1 MARSQKRLAD
11 IDFSAIT
18 IEGGLISPD
27 QVVKVA
33 STTPDQKTAAEYSC
47 PKGVSLRDEI
57 TRYFQIGK
65 AIWKSFASIE
75 TPSQQQTEA
84 FVEELLNSAFGFELK
99 KAGPRA
105 RGDRRFAI
113 AFEGSEGRVPVVV
126 TAPLSPEEDGKS
138 KDAFT
143 VGRTQFGD
151 GANGRIAKR
160 SAALLLQ
167 DWLNANADFYWGL
180 VFAGDRVRLM
190 RDNASFT
197 RPAFIEA
204 DLGAIFRDDMFAEFT
219 AWWLLTHASRFGKAG
234 VPPSEAPL
242 EHWRDAGMEA
252 GSAVRD
258 KLRGNVESALLAIGK
273 GLLGHNPELRRKID
287 DSELSMQSLFEQM
300 LRTIYR
306 LIFLAVA
313 EDRDLLHAPGT
324 ARATKQL
331 YQENYGF
338 AYLRN
343 RSARRGSRDTHG
355 DAWEGLK
362 IVFNA
367 LARGE
372 KELGLPA
379 LGGLFSANATP
390 DLEQCAIPNRYLL
403 DAIFNLGWM
412 MEDGRRVRINWR
424 DMATEEFGSVYEGLL
439 ELTPTRTDEGRS
451 FDFVEDL
458 KGNARKT
465 SGSYYTPDSLVQTLL
480 DSALN
485 PVLEKA
491 EAEGREEGILDLKI
505 IDPACG
511 SGHFLLGAARRM
523 ATRVA
528 QLRDPDAPDYNRAL
542 REVVARCV
550 HGVDRN
556 PMAVE
561 LAKVALWIESVSPG
575 QPLGFLDANIRC
587 GDALLGVFDLE
598 ALEQGIPDDA
608 YKPLTGDDKAAAAYY
623 KKKNKDEKKG
633 QGSFDFDAGTG
644 AMPPKKLA
652 ANLSTIRR
660 LPEDT
665 VGQVEKKREAF
676 EAWKNDPDRR
686 ATRVACDFYTAAFL
700 LPKLEVPEN
709 YQRGTVPTTAEV
721 WKRLGGGQ
729 VYGPL
734 EAAAVD
740 ASEEARAFHWPL
752 AFPDVLIGKGGFD
765 VVLGNPPWE
774 RIKLQEQEFFAGHEV
789 ADAPNADARTKAI
802 KKLAAAEEGSSARL
816 LYDSFQTA
824 KRQAEATSIFARV
837 SGEDGGRYAYTGT
850 GDVNTYALFSEHF
863 LKLLGVSGRA
873 GIIVPTGIATDATTA
888 PFFGHLVNEQR
899 LASFFS
905 FENEE
910 FIFPGVH
917 HSFRFALLTLGEDFS
932 NAEFAFFLR
941 QIEDLVDNRRR
952 FSLSPREIARINPN
966 TRTAPT
972 FRAHKDANLAATI
985 YDRVPVLFDEAKA
998 EAENSWGISFTAM
1011 FHMSSD
1017 SGLFLT
1023 ASQLIAEG
1031 FESKETD
1038 WVRSHLPSLQAP
1050 LSAGTSDDT
1059 LISQRYL
1066 PLYEAKLIHQF
1077 DHRWATYEGDESR
1090 DTTLIEKQVSSFE
1103 PTPRYW
1109 VPEREVASRLAAKG
1123 WRRDWILGF
1132 RNVCRSH
1139 DLRTVIF
1146 SAFPK
1151 SAVGHSMPIALPAQT
1166 DARLSAALLANFD
1179 CLVLDFIAR
1188 LKVAG
1193 INLTFGYLFQF
1204 PILPPSAYSEND
1216 LGFIVPR
1223 VLELSYTS
1231 HSMAPF
1237 ARDLG
1242 YEGEPFRWDE
1252 DRRAHLRAELD
1263 AWYALAYGLSRDEL
1277 RYVLDPKDVMG
1288 KDYPSETFR
1297 VLQNNEMKKYGEYRT
1312 QRLVLAAYDAL
1323 VVDGMRPRVEGYR

>member
-11 IDFSAIT
+11 IGFSAIT

-75 TPSQQQTEA
+75 TPTQQLTEA

-99 KAGPRA
+99 RAGPRA

-234 VPPSEAPL
+234 APPSEAPL
-242 EHWRDAGMEA
+242 EHWREAGMEA
-252 GSAVRD
+252 GTAVRD

-300 LRTIYR
+300 LRTVYR

-372 KELGLPA
+372 KDLGLPA
-379 LGGLFSANATP
+379 LGGLFSADATP
-390 DLEQCAIPNRYLL
+390 DLEQCTIPNRFLL
-403 DAIFNLGWM
+403 EAIFNLGWM
-412 MEDGRRVRINWR
+412 MEEGRRVRINWR

-608 YKPLTGDDKAAAAYY
+608 YKPLTGDVKEAAAYY

-660 LPEDT
+660 MPEDT

-700 LPKLEVPEN
+700 LPKLEVPDN
-709 YQRGTVPTTAEV
+709 YQRGTVPTTADV

-765 VVLGNPPWE
+765 VVLGNPPYLSALEQTRMGIE
-774 RIKLQEQEFFAGHEV
+774 REREFWRCSKSSAKGAFDLYVLFLELGLVLSRKGRCSLLTPNKYLSAPYGEALRTLIRDTNTLESVIDESAGNHFADASVYPVITNFDSSHSAQRREIMSFTPTDGRRREIAHTASELFALPNVNLGPLLSKEAPLLYRVLRQTCPLETLGDVNASTTAAEADEFTAALDDDGAASSSESWKVLNTGLIDPFRVKWGEQPLRHAKRNYHHPVFWRDDQIIPARRRDHYASPKLIFAKLANSPEVFVDEFGDYAALNVNFMFVGGDKAFFIAAQLNSLIGDWLYRQLFAALAMSGGYLQYQAPQIRAWPVLAYEGANPLHNEVVRIARAVQAGGDDNALEV
-789 ADAPNADARTKAI
+789 AVAKCFGLSTLDLETMA
-802 KKLAAAEEGSSARL
+802 GSL
-816 LYDSFQTA
+816 NVD
-824 KRQAEATSIFARV
+824 AEATHV
-837 SGEDGGRYAYTGT
+837 
-850 GDVNTYALFSEHF
+850 
-863 LKLLGVSGRA
+863 
-873 GIIVPTGIATDATTA
+873 
-888 PFFGHLVNEQR
+888 
-899 LASFFS
+899 
-905 FENEE
+905 
-910 FIFPGVH
+910 
-917 HSFRFALLTLGEDFS
+917 
-932 NAEFAFFLR
+932 
-941 QIEDLVDNRRR
+941 
-952 FSLSPREIARINPN
+952 
-966 TRTAPT
+966 
-972 FRAHKDANLAATI
+972 
-985 YDRVPVLFDEAKA
+985 
-998 EAENSWGISFTAM
+998 
-1011 FHMSSD
+1011 
-1017 SGLFLT
+1017 
-1023 ASQLIAEG
+1023 
-1031 FESKETD
+1031 
-1038 WVRSHLPSLQAP
+1038 
-1050 LSAGTSDDT
+1050 
-1059 LISQRYL
+1059 
-1066 PLYEAKLIHQF
+1066 
-1077 DHRWATYEGDESR
+1077 GDE
-1090 DTTLIEKQVSSFE
+1090 
-1103 PTPRYW
+1103 
-1109 VPEREVASRLAAKG
+1109 
-1123 WRRDWILGF
+1123 
-1132 RNVCRSH
+1132 
-1139 DLRTVIF
+1139 IF
-1146 SAFPK
+1146 
-1151 SAVGHSMPIALPAQT
+1151 
-1166 DARLSAALLANFD
+1166 
-1179 CLVLDFIAR
+1179 
-1188 LKVAG
+1188 
-1193 INLTFGYLFQF
+1193 
-1204 PILPPSAYSEND
+1204 
-1216 LGFIVPR
+1216 
-1223 VLELSYTS
+1223 
-1231 HSMAPF
+1231 
-1237 ARDLG
+1237 
-1242 YEGEPFRWDE
+1242 
-1252 DRRAHLRAELD
+1252 
-1263 AWYALAYGLSRDEL
+1263 
-1277 RYVLDPKDVMG
+1277 
-1288 KDYPSETFR
+1288 
-1297 VLQNNEMKKYGEYRT
+1297 
-1312 QRLVLAAYDAL
+1312 
-1323 VVDGMRPRVEGYR
+1323 

>member
-11 IDFSAIT
+11 IGFSAIT

-33 STTPDQKTAAEYSC
+33 STTPDQKTAAEYNC
-47 PKGVSLRDEI
+47 PKGVSLRDEM

-65 AIWKSFASIE
+65 AHWKTFASIDHP
-75 TPSQQQTEA
+75 TQQQTEE
-84 FVEELLNSAFGFELK
+84 FVEQLLTSAFGFELK
-99 KAGPRA
+99 KAGPRT
-105 RGDRRFAI
+105 RGDRRFAV

-126 TAPLSPEEDGKS
+126 TAPLGPDEDGKN

-197 RPAFIEA
+197 RPAYIEA

-234 VPPSEAPL
+234 APPSEGPL
-242 EHWRDAGMEA
+242 EYWREAGMEA
-252 GSAVRD
+252 GTAARD

-287 DSELSMQSLFEQM
+287 DNELSMQSLFEQM
-300 LRTIYR
+300 LRTVYR

-313 EDRDLLHAPGT
+313 EDRDLLHSPGT

-338 AYLRN
+338 AYLRT

-367 LARGE
+367 LAQGE

-390 DLEQCAIPNRYLL
+390 DFEKCAIPNRYLL
-403 DAIFNLGWM
+403 EAIFNLGWM
-412 MEDGRRVRINWR
+412 MEEGRRVRINWR

-439 ELTPTRTDEGRS
+439 ELTPTRTEEGRS

-458 KGNARKT
+458 KGNERKT
-465 SGSYYTPDSLVQTLL
+465 TGSYYTPDSLVQTLL

-491 EAEGREEGILDLKI
+491 EAEDREAGILDLKI

-542 REVVARCV
+542 REVVARCI

-587 GDALLGVFDLE
+587 GDALLGVFDLTV
-598 ALEQGIPDDA
+598 LEMGIPDDA
-608 YKPLTGDDKAAAAYY
+608 YKPLIGDDKRAAAFY
-623 KKKNKDEKKG
+623 KKKNKFEKSG

-644 AMPPKKLA
+644 ALPPKKLA
-652 ANLSTIRR
+652 ADLTVIRR
-660 LPEDT
+660 MKEDT
-665 VGQVEKKREAF
+665 VRDVQKKREAF
-676 EAWKNDPDRR
+676 EAWKNDPERL
-686 ATRVACDFYTAAFL
+686 ATRIACDLYSAAFL
-700 LPKLEVPEN
+700 LPKLEARDDEDRN
-709 YQRGTVPTTAEV
+709 AVPTTADL

-729 VYGPL
+729 IDDTL
-734 EAAAVD
+734 EAAAVQ
-740 ASEEARAFHWPL
+740 ASEKARAFHWPL
-752 AFPDVLIGKGGFD
+752 AFPDVLITKGGFD

-774 RIKLQEQEFFAGHEV
+774 VVQLNEVEFFAGPRPDIAELTGNARKV
-789 ADAPNADARTKAI
+789 AISGLRQSDPTLSTAFEFAKRTI
-802 KKLAAAEEGSSARL
+802 QSSA
-816 LYDSFQTA
+816 D
-824 KRQAEATSIFARV
+824 FARS
-837 SGEDGGRYAYTGT
+837 SGRFDKAARGKI
-850 GDVNTYALFSEHF
+850 NTYALFLELFNNSRSDSGYAGVIVPADYSTGEST
-863 LKLLGVSGRA
+863 KLLFQEL
-873 GIIVPTGIATDATTA
+873 IETGALIDSI
-888 PFFGHLVNEQR
+888 G
-899 LASFFS
+899 

-910 FIFPGVH
+910 FIFPGIANVV
-917 HSFRFALLTLGEDFS
+917 RFALVTLGPNDPLHDPAFRFYLRTMSDLSEEERVVRLGVKDI
-932 NAEFAFFLR
+932 AEF
-941 QIEDLVDNRRR
+941 
-952 FSLSPREIARINPN
+952 NPN
-966 TRTAPT
+966 TKTSPVFRT
-972 FRAHKDANLAATI
+972 KYDAGLTKRI
-985 YDRVPVLFDEAKA
+985 YQRLPVLE
-998 EAENSWGISFTAM
+998 EESRSNNEWGLGFRQGLFNMT
-1011 FHMSSD
+1011 SD
-1017 SGLFLT
+1017 SKKFMKSDKLMDRGLELKGQIFTGGDEIYFPL
-1023 ASQLIAEG
+1023 LEG
-1031 FESKETD
+1031 KFI
-1038 WVRSHLPSLQAP
+1038 WH
-1050 LSAGTSDDT
+1050 
-1059 LISQRYL
+1059 
-1066 PLYEAKLIHQF
+1066 F
-1077 DHRWATYEGDESR
+1077 DHRSSSYHNVGKAKGR
-1090 DTTLIEKQVSSFE
+1090 GGRGLPLILLEEYQNADFE
-1103 PTPRYW
+1103 VQPRYW
-1109 VPEREVASRLAAKG
+1109 VNKEEVDEKLEKVDWDRDWFISWRATTSSKLERTLAATVVPRYACGDTLLLAFPNQSSRL
-1123 WRRDWILGF
+1123 
-1132 RNVCRSH
+1132 C
-1139 DLRTVIF
+1139 
-1146 SAFPK
+1146 
-1151 SAVGHSMPIALPAQT
+1151 
-1166 DARLSAALLANFD
+1166 AALLANL
-1179 CLVLDFIAR
+1179 CSLVCDYTVR
-1188 LKVAG
+1188 QKMGGTSLKQHY
-1193 INLTFGYLFQF
+1193 FKQF
-1204 PILPPSAYSEND
+1204 ACLPPSAYSEFD

-1288 KDYPSETFR
+1288 EDYPSETFR
-1297 VLQNNEMKKYGEYRT
+1297 VLKNNEIKEHGEYRT
-1312 QRLVLAAYDAL
+1312 QRLVLAAYDKL
-1323 VVDGMRPRVEGYR
+1323 VAEGMRPRTEGYR

>member
-1 MARSQKRLAD
+1 MAGSQKRLAD
-11 IDFSAIT
+11 IGFSAIT

-33 STTPDQKTAAEYSC
+33 STTPDQKAATEYSC

-75 TPSQQQTEA
+75 TPTQQQTEA

-113 AFEGSEGRVPVVV
+113 AFEGSDGRVPVVV

-234 VPPSEAPL
+234 APPSEAPL
-242 EHWRDAGMEA
+242 EHWREAGMEA
-252 GSAVRD
+252 GTAVRD

-300 LRTIYR
+300 LRTVYR

-313 EDRDLLHAPGT
+313 EDRDLLHSPGT

-379 LGGLFSANATP
+379 LGGLFSSDATP
-390 DLEQCAIPNRYLL
+390 DLEQCTIPNRYLL
-403 DAIFNLGWM
+403 EAIFNLGWM

-608 YKPLTGDDKAAAAYY
+608 YKPLTGDAKEAAAYY

-633 QGSFDFDAGTG
+633 QGSFDFDSGTG

-660 LPEDT
+660 MPEDT

-700 LPKLEVPEN
+700 LPKVEVPEN
-709 YQRGTVPTTAEV
+709 YQRSAVPTTADV

-774 RIKLQEQEFFAGHEV
+774 VVQLAEKEYFESRVPEIAEMKGA
-789 ADAPNADARTKAI
+789 ARKKAI
-802 KKLAAAEEGSSARL
+802 RALETDRP
-816 LYDSFQTA
+816 D
-824 KRQAEATSIFARV
+824 IFAEFARDKRMFDAINEFARA
-837 SGEDGGRYAYTGT
+837 SGRFDLTARGK
-850 GDVNTYALFSEHF
+850 VNTYGLFAELF
-863 LKLLGVSGRA
+863 LAASGDKGRA
-873 GIIVPTGIATDATTA
+873 GLIVPTGIATESSTA
-888 PFFGHLVNEQR
+888 AYFEYLVNAKK
-899 LASFFS
+899 LVSVFS
-905 FENEE
+905 FNNSVY
-910 FIFPGVH
+910 FSDIGLNQKQ
-917 HSFRFALLTLGEDFS
+917 FALLTLGEKKDRDVKL
-932 NAEFAFFLR
+932 AFNVSDGA
-941 QIEDLVDNRRR
+941 DLDDGRKL
-952 FSLSPREIARINPN
+952 FSLSLDDFSLINPN
-966 TRTAPT
+966 TKNCPI
-972 FRAHKDANLAATI
+972 FSSEEDARLTRRLYA
-985 YDRVPVLFDEAKA
+985 RVPALLDKVSIEIGDPWRIEFRQGLF
-998 EAENSWGISFTAM
+998 NMT
-1011 FHMSSD
+1011 SD
-1017 SGLFLT
+1017 SGLFLEE
-1023 ASQLIAEG
+1023 SDLIQNG
-1031 FESKETD
+1031 WRSMGHLWTRESGPAKKIE
-1038 WVRSHLPSLQAP
+1038 RA
-1050 LSAGTSDDT
+1050 
-1059 LISQRYL
+1059 L
-1066 PLYEAKLIHQF
+1066 PLYEAKLIHNF
-1077 DHRWATYEGDESR
+1077 DHRWVGEDAAEAAVNEKAP
-1090 DTTLIEKQVSSFE
+1090 TTD
-1103 PTPRYW
+1103 
-1109 VPEREVASRLAAKG
+1109 REVEARFWVSEQEVAARLKRKSWKYEWLIGARG
-1123 WRRDWILGF
+1123 IT
-1132 RNVCRSH
+1132 NNTNS
-1139 DLRTVIF
+1139 RTVIAGLIPAYGVGN
-1146 SAFPK
+1146 SLHLWFPDEGPRK
-1151 SAVGHSMPIALPAQT
+1151 I
-1166 DARLSAALLANFD
+1166 AALYGNMCALS
-1179 CLVLDFIAR
+1179 LDYIAR
-1188 LKVAG
+1188 QKVSG
-1193 INLTFGYLFQF
+1193 TNLNFFFVEQL
-1204 PILPPSAYSEND
+1204 PILPPSAYSVND

-1288 KDYPSETFR
+1288 EDYPSETFR
-1297 VLQNNEMKKYGEYRT
+1297 VLKNNEIKKHGEYRT
-1312 QRLVLAAYDAL
+1312 QRLVLAAYDKL
-1323 VVDGMRPRVEGYR
+1323 VSEGMRPRTEGYR